1 VNIQESII
9 RQGMVAL
16 EERDEQLKFM
26 ELERNE
32 LMRQIELMRAQQP
45 VKRQIE
51 NELVD
56 LQVLRFLH

>member
-1 VNIQESII
+1 
-9 RQGMVAL
+9 MVAL
-16 EERDEQLKFM
+16 EEREEQLKFM

-56 LQVLRFLH
+56 LQVLC